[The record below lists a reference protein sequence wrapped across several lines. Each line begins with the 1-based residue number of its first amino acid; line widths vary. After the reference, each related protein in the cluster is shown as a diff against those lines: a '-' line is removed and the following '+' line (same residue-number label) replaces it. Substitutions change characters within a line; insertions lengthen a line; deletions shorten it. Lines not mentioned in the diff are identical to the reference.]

1 MGGDHQKSEKNAF
14 FRRFFRF
21 RRAGRFEVA
30 QNHEFTMHD
39 GRLPHAPALT
49 TRRSELGYA
58 RA

>member
-14 FRRFFRF
+14 FKAFFSLSPRR
-21 RRAGRFEVA
+21 RFEVA

-39 GRLPHAPALT
+39 GRLPHAPAMT
-49 TRRSELGYA
+49 TRRSEIGYA